1 MEGNTVY
8 EVILRL
14 FFKISLKSA
23 NMSFNGFKF
32 YICIDGSFIYGN
44 DMAGWGDVNY
54 DFNKYVYL
62 INCGSFS

>member
-1 MEGNTVY
+1 
-8 EVILRL
+8 
-14 FFKISLKSA
+14 
-23 NMSFNGFKF
+23 MSFNGFKF

-44 DMAGWGDVNY
+44 DMAGWGYVIY